1 MAGATPSWVDYLAS
15 LQWDGDDG
23 AGRRELSAEDAL
35 SLALKGDLTAEEAV
49 SLSLPGEL
57 NSADE
62 LLPLGIRIG
71 LTAEELLLVQLL
83 AYFDRRGEDP
93 ELRQWM
99 DVKRAPG
106 SPFFLF
112 MMKASAKSAQVSW
125 WKKKKFHFSPERPG
139 YTAALRIARLGADG
153 LHLEQAG
160 EDGQP
165 GALCYHID
173 GGYLTLRRPKGVVF
187 NEGSDVPQTEVAL
200 IRRLPRGDGISITS
214 RVRGLGVRLGD
225 ILFMLPCCAATV
237 ALSFEEK
244 SFTVPTGFTEEPL
257 YARVGLNFV
266 DITVP
271 IENLIKKLY
280 SMYEQE
286 EQGNK
291 ATLQQLQNKGDHQ
304 DRAELM
310 YCRED
315 EERERGELERQR
327 KEQEKEKLENLQRR
341 RAERNKYKEMRKE
354 VKRMIGNF
362 KLGAKIDEGFLQQ
375 ESTGNSVFRIFELDE
390 GTGSGAVSKTQR
402 E

>member
-1 MAGATPSWVDYLAS
+1 MAVATPAWVDYVAS
-15 LQWDGDDG
+15 LQWEGDDG
-23 AGRRELSAEDAL
+23 AGRREVSAEDAL

-62 LLPLGIRIG
+62 LLPLGIRMG

-83 AYFDRRGEDP
+83 AYFDRRGEDGRP
-93 ELRQWM
+93 RI
-99 DVKRAPG
+99 A
-106 SPFFLF
+106 S
-112 MMKASAKSAQVSW
+112 ASAKSAQVSW
-125 WKKKKFHFSPERPG
+125 RKKKKFHFSPERPG

-153 LHLEQAG
+153 VHLEQAG
-160 EDGQP
+160 EGGQP

-173 GGYLTLRRPKGVVF
+173 GGYLEFRRPKGTVF
-187 NEGSDVPQTEVAL
+187 KEGSDVPQTEVAL
-200 IRRLPRGDGISITS
+200 IWRLPRGDGISITS
-214 RVRGLGVRLGD
+214 RIRGLGVRLGD
-225 ILFMLPCCAATV
+225 ILFLLPCCAATV

-257 YARVGLNFV
+257 YARVGLNFI

-286 EQGNK
+286 EQDNK
-291 ATLQQLQNKGDHQ
+291 TRLQQLQNKGDHE

-315 EERERGELERQR
+315 QERERGELEQQR

-354 VKRMIGNF
+354 VIGNF

-375 ESTGNSVFRIFELDE
+375 ESTGNSIFRIFELDE
-390 GTGSGAVSKTQR
+390 GTGSGAVSKGVEAHGVHSTDAS
-402 E
+402 ET